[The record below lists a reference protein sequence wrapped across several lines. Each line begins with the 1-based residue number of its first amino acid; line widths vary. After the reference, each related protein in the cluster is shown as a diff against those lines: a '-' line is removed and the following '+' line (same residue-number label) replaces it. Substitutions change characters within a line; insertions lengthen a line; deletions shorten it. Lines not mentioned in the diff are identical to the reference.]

1 MRFPRRDLIATG
13 LVAVAVLAYL
23 AWAFDVPGL
32 SSVRVAGI
40 VMLACGFVASA
51 SAVVPGF
58 DGLLHGNKAYLVV
71 TSLIGVAALAGGVA
85 VLVAASESGLGLMLI
100 AIVALWAI
108 ATVHHV
114 RLASQPRVREVPGA
128 SRHVSST
135 TALTH

>member
-1 MRFPRRDLIATG
+1 MRLPRKDLIATG

-23 AWAFDVPGL
+23 AWVFDVAGL

-51 SAVVPGF
+51 NAVVPGF
-58 DGLLHGNKAYLVV
+58 DGLLRGNKAYLVV
-71 TSLIGVAALAGGVA
+71 TSLIGVAALVGGVGA
-85 VLVAASESGLGLMLI
+85 LVGASESGLGLLLT
-100 AIVALWAI
+100 AIVVLWVI

-114 RLASQPRVREVPGA
+114 RLASQSRARDPQDASPPR
-128 SRHVSST
+128 STT

>member
-13 LVAVAVLAYL
+13 LVAIAVLTYL
-23 AWAFDVPGL
+23 AWAFDVAGL

-71 TSLIGVAALAGGVA
+71 TSLIGVAALVGGVGA
-85 VLVAASESGLGLMLI
+85 VVNASESGLSLMLA

-108 ATVHHV
+108 STVHHV
-114 RLASQPRVREVPGA
+114 RLASQSGVRDRGRGRPPPR
-128 SRHVSST
+128 
-135 TALTH
+135 